1 MQEGL
6 TNKKAWVG
14 LDGFVDK
21 LAVPVK
27 LRNGFGDDFESF
39 ESITEFGQKIDSAQR
54 SNMNIELYYKQEK
67 MGGNGPLLANAL
79 ANTGVNVRYV
89 GTLGDPIHPVFKAF
103 TQKVNAISLGEF
115 GETQALE
122 FPDGKVLLGHTS
134 PMEAVTY
141 ERLISVIDETKLIS
155 EFSNSDLICFQNW
168 TMLLHLSD
176 IFEKILEKIWP
187 KLSKNKDRICFFDLA
202 DPAKRTH
209 EDCHH
214 LLNLLPKFKTQGR
227 VYLGVNRSEIRF
239 ISELLDKKAPTEI
252 LSSEA
257 YSIWIKELKESLG
270 INGLI
275 VHCCDGAVA
284 ACGEE
289 TVFVPALKASS
300 LTCLTGSGDHFNG
313 GFLTGVLMNL
323 SLEQCLQ
330 LGHITAVLYIEKGYT
345 PSKKQIQEL
354 RSKLNEGKDL
364 K

>member
-1 MQEGL
+1 MQESL
-6 TNKKAWVG
+6 SNKKAWVG

-27 LRNGFGDDFESF
+27 LRNGLGDDFESF
-39 ESITEFGQKIDSAQR
+39 ESITEFGQKIDSAKR

-67 MGGNGPLLANAL
+67 MGGNGPLLASAL
-79 ANTGVNVRYV
+79 ANAGINVRYV
-89 GTLGDPIHPVFKAF
+89 GTLGDPIHPVFKNF
-103 TQKVNAISLGEF
+103 RQKVNAISLGEF
-115 GETQALE
+115 GETHALE
-122 FPDGKVLLGHTS
+122 FQDGKVLLGHTT

-141 ERLISVIDETKLIS
+141 ERLINVIDETKLIS
-155 EFSNSDLICFQNW
+155 EFSSSDLICFQNW

-176 IFEKILEKIWP
+176 VFEKFLEKIWP
-187 KLSKNKDRICFFDLA
+187 KLSENKDRVCFFDLA

-209 EDCHH
+209 EDCRH

-239 ISELLDKKAPTEI
+239 ISELLDKKAPTET

-257 YSIWIKELKESLG
+257 YGVWIKELKETLD
-270 INGLI
+270 IDGLI

-284 ACGEE
+284 ACGKE
-289 TVFVPALKASS
+289 TAFVPSLKASS

-354 RSKLNEGKDL
+354 RSKLNGGKR
-364 K
+364 